1 VVTEVVMLNI
11 LDKLW
16 LWTHVAGGVNN
27 QYGFKEGSKISPA
40 EAASYMGVSN
50 ILFVRLNNKPEVPEY
65 SKYAASFKKLNR
77 VVWSIIGDS
86 ASSNESEVPVLLELS
101 KKFPNIRGVIMDD
114 FFSFRMN
121 AYKPQDIANIRRSLS
136 NRTDAGHK
144 LDLWVTLYTHELDL
158 AVKPYLDECDVT
170 TLWTWHSEDLA
181 RLEMNFAKL
190 KKMCPGSRKVLGCY
204 MYDFGN
210 SKPMQVELMEKQCRF
225 GLDLLKTGEIEG
237 IIFLASCICD
247 LRLDA
252 VEWTKKWIDSIK
264 SSQG

>member
-1 VVTEVVMLNI
+1 MNI